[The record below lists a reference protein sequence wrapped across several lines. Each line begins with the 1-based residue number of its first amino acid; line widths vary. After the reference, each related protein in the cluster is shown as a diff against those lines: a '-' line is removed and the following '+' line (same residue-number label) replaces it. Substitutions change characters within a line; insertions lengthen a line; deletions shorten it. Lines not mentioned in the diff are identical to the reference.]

1 MFSWV
6 EHENFFITLG
16 PGCYLSTAV
25 IQQKSSLIIT
35 ANHTVSITANR
46 TVSIT
51 TNRTDIFQQI
61 LRRSFNIR
69 KTFFKQKRGRP
80 YCRIHLNAPT
90 NIKGPAGYRQA
101 NNQIVAITVTDR
113 FTENFHNEYV
123 NVKGSDVQVDQ
134 RLCSLHQCCRPF
146 SHIIAPFLKQYFKLV
161 KI

>member
-6 EHENFFITLG
+6 EHEKSFITLG
-16 PGCYLSTAV
+16 PGCYLSTAI

-80 YCRIHLNAPT
+80 YCRIHLNVPT

-123 NVKGSDVQVDQ
+123 NVTGLDVQADQ
-134 RLCSLHQCCRPF
+134 RLCSLHQCCRALLTYHSSFPKAIF
-146 SHIIAPFLKQYFKLV
+146 QAC
-161 KI
+161 